1 MAGVLLALGA
11 LVSPLDAI
19 GEEYLLLA
27 HMGQHQLLL
36 DLSPALVLLGLRGP
50 IGAFFIPARVLRPL
64 AHNRAVRTAFH
75 FLTRWWVALVA
86 FIAAIAGWHVAAAY
100 EAALE
105 HQWIHDLEHLSFAVA
120 GGLLWLQLVDPA
132 RREEL
137 SRQGRA
143 LLALTVL
150 LSVHL
155 IVHPVLL
162 SGGVRYKAYARPDE
176 QQRPRKTVDPGSA

>member
-137 SRQGRA
+137 SR
-143 LLALTVL
+143 
-150 LSVHL
+150 
-155 IVHPVLL
+155 
-162 SGGVRYKAYARPDE
+162 
-176 QQRPRKTVDPGSA
+176 